1 MASNI
6 EVKDGARVLII
17 GAGVTGLAIAHGLQK
32 ANIPYAIFDYEP
44 SASCRPREWTMGLHW
59 SLPFL
64 QSLLPDELFSRIH
77 EAYVD
82 PSLDWEQP
90 PLNFMRMYNGLT
102 GEVMKEFPVK
112 GKIVRVS
119 RRKLRALVAEG
130 VDVKY
135 NHSLTDIRYN
145 HDNTVTAVFA
155 NGAEET
161 GSLVIGADGP
171 RSAVRKLLFNEADA
185 VVKPLENVIH
195 TNVTFQP
202 GDKEKALFLRSAHP
216 AWSVCLHPD
225 LFCLLSILQSESQN
239 PSTWS
244 FQMVS
249 GWLGSRSSFT
259 DPTSRLAELKRRG
272 SLLCEPFKSAYDC
285 LDNNLDIRFEELGLW
300 ETKEWDC
307 ENGRVVLA
315 GDAAHAMPPHRGQG
329 LNHAI
334 QDAYNL
340 INILINHHK
349 SSSATSDLPSQLQA
363 YAQEVSV
370 RGSEEV
376 RLSKQNAYMV
386 LDWKVLEQS
395 PVFKHALDRSP
406 VDAEKRAEN
415 EGREEGKGSRQ
426 QEVTAMAGA

>member
-1 MASNI
+1 
-6 EVKDGARVLII
+6 
-17 GAGVTGLAIAHGLQK
+17 
-32 ANIPYAIFDYEP
+32 
-44 SASCRPREWTMGLHW
+44 
-59 SLPFL
+59 
-64 QSLLPDELFSRIH
+64 
-77 EAYVD
+77 
-82 PSLDWEQP
+82 
-90 PLNFMRMYNGLT
+90 MYNGLT
-102 GEVMKEFPVK
+102 GEIMKEFPVK

-130 VDVKY
+130 IDVKY
-135 NHSLTDIRYN
+135 NHSLTNIRYN
-145 HDNTVTAVFA
+145 HDNTVTAIFA
-155 NGAEET
+155 SGAEET
-161 GSLVIGADGP
+161 GSLVVGADGP
-171 RSAVRKLLFNEADA
+171 RSAVRKLLFGEADA
-185 VVKPLENVIH
+185 AVKPLEKVIH

-202 GDKEKALFLRSAHP
+202 EDKEKALFLRSAHP

-225 LFCLLSILQSESQN
+225 LFCLLSILQSDSRD

-249 GWLGSRSSFT
+249 GWLGSRSSFS
-259 DPTSRLAELKRRG
+259 DPSSRLAELKRRG

-285 LDNNLDIRFEELGLW
+285 LPNNLDVRFEELGLW

-307 ENGRVVLA
+307 RNGRVVLA

-340 INILINHHK
+340 INILIEHYN
-349 SSSATSDLPSQLQA
+349 SSSAPSDLPSQLQA

-406 VDAEKRAEN
+406 VDDTKRADT
-415 EGREEGKGSRQ
+415 EGREEEKGA

>member
-1 MASNI
+1 
-6 EVKDGARVLII
+6 
-17 GAGVTGLAIAHGLQK
+17 
-32 ANIPYAIFDYEP
+32 
-44 SASCRPREWTMGLHW
+44 
-59 SLPFL
+59 
-64 QSLLPDELFSRIH
+64 
-77 EAYVD
+77 
-82 PSLDWEQP
+82 
-90 PLNFMRMYNGLT
+90 MYNGLT
-102 GEVMKEFPVK
+102 GEIMKEFPVK

-130 VDVKY
+130 IDVKY

-161 GSLVIGADGP
+161 GSLVVGADGP
-171 RSAVRKLLFNEADA
+171 RSAVRKLLFGEADA
-185 VVKPLENVIH
+185 AVKPLENVIH

-202 GDKEKALFLRSAHP
+202 KDKEKALFLSMECMLTSRRI
-216 AWSVCLHPD
+216 
-225 LFCLLSILQSESQN
+225 LFAIHESQD

-285 LDNNLDIRFEELGLW
+285 LSNNLDVRFEELGLW

-307 ENGRVVLA
+307 RNGRVVLV

-340 INILINHHK
+340 INILIKHHN
-349 SSSATSDLPSQLQA
+349 SSSATSDLPPQLQA

-406 VDAEKRAEN
+406 VDDTKRAVT
-415 EGREEGKGSRQ
+415 EGREEEKGA
-426 QEVTAMAGA
+426 QEVTAMADA

>member
-1 MASNI
+1 MVMIADSY
-6 EVKDGARVLII
+6 VPLP
-17 GAGVTGLAIAHGLQK
+17 GVTGLAIAHGLQK

-44 SASCRPREWTMGLHW
+44 GASYRPREWTMGLHW

-102 GEVMKEFPVK
+102 GEIMKEFPVK

-130 VDVKY
+130 IDVKY

-145 HDNTVTAVFA
+145 HDNTVTAIFA
-155 NGAEET
+155 SGAEET
-161 GSLVIGADGP
+161 GSLVVGADGP
-171 RSAVRKLLFNEADA
+171 RSAVRKLLFGEADA
-185 VVKPLENVIH
+185 AVKPLEKVIH

-202 GDKEKALFLRSAHP
+202 EDKEKALFLRSAHP

-225 LFCLLSILQSESQN
+225 LFCLLSILQSDSRD

-249 GWLGSRSSFT
+249 GWIGSRSSFS
-259 DPTSRLAELKRRG
+259 DPSSRLAELKRRG

-285 LDNNLDIRFEELGLW
+285 LPNNLDVRFEELGLW

-307 ENGRVVLA
+307 RNGRVVLA

-340 INILINHHK
+340 INILIEHYN
-349 SSSATSDLPSQLQA
+349 SSSAPSDLPSQLQA

-386 LDWKVLEQS
+386 LDWKVFEQS

-406 VDAEKRAEN
+406 VDDTKRADT
-415 EGREEGKGSRQ
+415 EGREEEKGA

>member
-1 MASNI
+1 
-6 EVKDGARVLII
+6 
-17 GAGVTGLAIAHGLQK
+17 
-32 ANIPYAIFDYEP
+32 
-44 SASCRPREWTMGLHW
+44 
-59 SLPFL
+59 
-64 QSLLPDELFSRIH
+64 
-77 EAYVD
+77 
-82 PSLDWEQP
+82 
-90 PLNFMRMYNGLT
+90 MYNGLN
-102 GEVMKEFPVK
+102 GEIMKELPVK

-130 VDVKY
+130 IDVKY

-145 HDNTVTAVFA
+145 HDNTVTAIFA

-161 GSLVIGADGP
+161 GSLVVGADGP

-195 TNVTFQP
+195 TNITFQP

-225 LFCLLSILQSESQN
+225 LFCLLSILQSDTQD

-249 GWLGSRSSFT
+249 GWLGSRSSFP
-259 DPTSRLAELKRRG
+259 DPSSRLAELKRRG
-272 SLLCEPFKSAYDC
+272 SLLCEPFTSAYDC
-285 LDNNLDIRFEELGLW
+285 LDNNLDVRFEELGLW

-307 ENGRVVLA
+307 RNGRVVLA

-340 INILINHHK
+340 INILIEHYN
-349 SSSATSDLPSQLQA
+349 SSSGTSDLPTQLQA

-406 VDAEKRAEN
+406 VDAEKRAES
-415 EGREEGKGSRQ
+415 EVREEGKEEQ
-426 QEVTAMAGA
+426 QVTAMAGA

>member
-1 MASNI
+1 MPPVA
-6 EVKDGARVLII
+6 LIQE
-17 GAGVTGLAIAHGLQK
+17 T
-32 ANIPYAIFDYEP
+32 F
-44 SASCRPREWTMGLHW
+44 
-59 SLPFL
+59 
-64 QSLLPDELFSRIH
+64 
-77 EAYVD
+77 VD

-90 PLNFMRMYNGLT
+90 PLNCMRMYNGLT
-102 GEVMKEFPVK
+102 GEIMKEFPVK

-130 VDVKY
+130 IDVKY

-145 HDNTVTAVFA
+145 NDNTVTAVFA

-161 GSLVIGADGP
+161 GSLVVGADGS
-171 RSAVRKLLFNEADA
+171 RSTVRKLLFSEADA
-185 VVKPLENVIH
+185 AVTPLENVIH
-195 TNVTFQP
+195 TNVIFQP
-202 GDKEKALFLRSAHP
+202 GDKEKALFLRSQHP

-225 LFCLLSILQSESQN
+225 LFCLLSILQSESQD
-239 PSTWS
+239 PSTWT
-244 FQMVS
+244 FQMIS

-259 DPTSRLAELKRRG
+259 DSSSRLAELKRRG
-272 SLLCEPFKSAYDC
+272 NLLCEPFKSAYDC
-285 LDNNLDIRFEELGLW
+285 FPNDLEVRFEELGLW

-307 ENGRVVLA
+307 RNGRVVLA

-340 INILINHHK
+340 VNILINHYK
-349 SSSATSDLPSQLQA
+349 TSSSATSDLTSQLQS

-370 RGSEEV
+370 RGAEEV

-406 VDAEKRAEN
+406 VGADKKRAET
-415 EGREEGKGSRQ
+415 GGQEEGKDVEK
-426 QEVTAMAGA
+426 EVTAMAGA